1 MIELK
6 TEIGKQIK
14 LVTERLES
22 EVREMYKR
30 LDSLETSQSITSE
43 QCDAITAKLK
53 NTKKD
58 IKSLNDK
65 VKQNEERVS
74 TIEGDTDDNIASLDA
89 SQQRCGQNVK

>member
-22 EVREMYKR
+22 EVREMDKR
-30 LDSLETSQSITSE
+30 LDSLERSQSITSE

-74 TIEGDTDDNIASLDA
+74 TIEGDTYDNIASLDA
-89 SQQRCGQNVK
+89 SQQRCGQNVG

>member
-1 MIELK
+1 MK

-74 TIEGDTDDNIASLDA
+74 TIEGDTYDNIASLDA
-89 SQQRCGQNVK
+89 SQQRCGQNVG